1 MQRINTHARDSFRDA
16 QLPTRLARLL
26 RIDRSPDKSRALLV
40 VIGQRDIH
48 RHLAQRSARWHDEY
62 LYLES
67 IMQYKRLVIREQELT
82 DTIGLASSTVADMQN
97 PKSPRFDPD
106 FPPKVRLGARAV
118 GWFMEDVLVWLSNRK
133 EVSQKGGK
141 A

>member
-1 MQRINTHARDSFRDA
+1 MQDEIMIRKK
-16 QLPTRLARLL
+16 RL
-26 RIDRSPDKSRALLV
+26 SRA
-40 VIGQRDIH
+40 
-48 RHLAQRSARWHDEY
+48 
-62 LYLES
+62 
-67 IMQYKRLVIREQELT
+67 T
-82 DTIGLASSTVADMQN
+82 GLALSTLEDMQN

-118 GWFMEDVLVWLSNRK
+118 GWFMADVLVWLSNRK

>member
-1 MQRINTHARDSFRDA
+1 MQ
-16 QLPTRLARLL
+16 
-26 RIDRSPDKSRALLV
+26 DK
-40 VIGQRDIH
+40 II
-48 RHLAQRSARWHDEY
+48 
-62 LYLES
+62 
-67 IMQYKRLVIREQELT
+67 IRKPELT
-82 DTIGLASSTVADMQN
+82 LTTGLAPSTLADMQN

-118 GWFMEDVLVWLSNRK
+118 GWFMADVLVWLSNRK

>member
-1 MQRINTHARDSFRDA
+1 
-16 QLPTRLARLL
+16 
-26 RIDRSPDKSRALLV
+26 
-40 VIGQRDIH
+40 
-48 RHLAQRSARWHDEY
+48 
-62 LYLES
+62 
-67 IMQYKRLVIREQELT
+67 MQYKRVVIRQPEFSL
-82 DTIGLASSTVADMQN
+82 TIGLAPSTVEDMQN

-118 GWFMEDVLVWLSNRK
+118 GWLMADVLVWLSNRK